1 MFNVTTN
8 GGVEL
13 DGTSDGHVTVY
24 LTAARS
30 ETLMGLE
37 GNFAVSDTSGNV
49 NFVSA
54 TAGGAV
60 SGMVVGG
67 AVSNNFVLGGNM
79 VEVGGSTPL
88 LVATYKVAAGTPAGQ
103 YSIPVTIEAAN
114 VDGVGYED
122 ATVFVASVGVSV
134 KQVSAEPVQEQT
146 PASAQTRTSTENEST
161 NNGAARGNNSSDA
174 TSKSEPDA
182 SGNKRERA
190 SSGNGEEGVD
200 DGAASDSNV
209 AENESTTG
217 ATTKQKTKNE
227 TQNVVLSTD
236 VTEEVSSDG
245 VNVAGIV
252 LGAVAILAVIG
263 GVVAMLVLKQKGI
276 IGKKS
281 TKIAPRSRKK

>member
-1 MFNVTTN
+1 MFNVMTN

-13 DGTSDGHVTVY
+13 DGTSDGYVTVY

-79 VEVGGSTPL
+79 VEVGGGTPL

-122 ATVFVASVGVSV
+122 ATVLVALVGVSV

-161 NNGAARGNNSSDA
+161 NNGTVRGDNSSDA
-174 TSKSEPDA
+174 TSKSEPDV

-190 SSGNGEEGVD
+190 SSGNGEGGVD
-200 DGAASDSNV
+200 DGVASDSNV
-209 AENESTTG
+209 AESESTTG

-263 GVVAMLVLKQKGI
+263 GAVAMLVLKQKGI

-281 TKIAPRSRKK
+281 TKKAPRSRKK